1 MIAVVEKSRF
11 LWTFLRVAQD
21 PNRLDLVLKLT
32 DGLDPTKH
40 PEGRKMMARPEVR
53 RGLEQGL
60 KVPRIDLK
68 ALRALPEGTLGRAV
82 AAFFDAQGFDPAVLF
97 HTPMTAQSDF
107 QRFKQH
113 MERSHDIWHV
123 VTGFGTDVPGEL
135 GLQAFGI
142 AQLGSSLGYILLSA
156 GMFHMI
162 SDSTLGEPMM
172 EEIVRGW
179 RLGKSAK
186 SLFGADWEALFPL
199 PLADVRA
206 MFGIAAAP
214 AHVWDAPRMA
224 AVN

>member
-1 MIAVVEKSRF
+1 MIAVVEKARF
-11 LWTFLRVAQD
+11 LWTFLRLTQD
-21 PNRLDLVLKLT
+21 PSRLDLVLKLT
-32 DGLDPTKH
+32 DSLDPETH
-40 PEGRKMMARPEVR
+40 PEAKKMLARPEVR

-60 KVPRIDLK
+60 KAPRIDLPR
-68 ALRALPEGTLGRAV
+68 LRALPEGTLGRAV

-97 HTPMTAQSDF
+97 HTPLTATTDF

-142 AQLGSSLGYILLSA
+142 AQIGASLGYVLLSA
-156 GMFHMI
+156 GMFHMA
-162 SDSTLGEPMM
+162 SDSTQGEPMM

-179 RLGKSAK
+179 QLGKSARP
-186 SLFGADWEALFPL
+186 LFGTDWEALFPR
-199 PLADVRA
+199 PLAEVRA
-206 MFGIAAAP
+206 MFGISAAP
-214 AHVWDAPRMA
+214 TNVWDAPRLA